1 MMYTHDL
8 QQIVWILFAKLT
20 LKLYVW
26 YVNMMMKL
34 QKQKHQQEQT
44 NQ

>member
-8 QQIVWILFAKLT
+8 QQIVCFLFANLT

-26 YVNMMMKL
+26 YDSMMMKL